1 MNPYELEAKGKLG
14 VLDEG
19 QLLKKVSNVAICYH
33 FECLCLVYLSVC
45 LVCPLFSKRDLS
57 LNLNLVR

>member
-1 MNPYELEAKGKLG
+1 MSPYELEAKGKLG

-19 QLLKKVSNVAICYH
+19 QLQY
-33 FECLCLVYLSVC
+33 LCLVYLCLC
-45 LVCPLFSKRDLS
+45 LVCPLFAKRDLS

>member
-19 QLLKKVSNVAICYH
+19 QLQ
-33 FECLCLVYLSVC
+33 YLC
-45 LVCPLFSKRDLS
+45 LVCPLFAKRDLS

>member
-19 QLLKKVSNVAICYH
+19 QLLKKVSNVAIWYH
-33 FECLCLVYLSVC
+33 FECLF
-45 LVCPLFSKRDLS
+45 LVCPYS
-57 LNLNLVR
+57 LKEI

>member
-33 FECLCLVYLSVC
+33 FECLCLV
-45 LVCPLFSKRDLS
+45 CPLFSKRDLS
-57 LNLNLVR
+57 LNLNLVL